1 MNIQRVEEAVEEAKR
16 FLARAETWLHAER
29 ELQAKQLISRGYSHN
44 NPKESGALK
53 RSSMDLTRALVPI
66 REKRS

>member
-16 FLARAETWLHAER
+16 FLARAETWLKAEK
-29 ELQAKQLISRGYSHN
+29 ESQTNNLLTGYYYGS
-44 NPKESGALK
+44 PKESGALK